1 MVIGNLLLRDGP
13 LNNLFKS
20 VILTTNEIKLCS
32 DHLASFVEEL
42 RQALQI
48 CRGALWL
55 SIDFRRNAALWT
67 TFGLSG

>member
-1 MVIGNLLLRDGP
+1 LEISFFRDGP

-20 VILTTNEIKLCS
+20 VILTTNQIKLCS
-32 DHLASFVEEL
+32 DHLAPFVEEL

-55 SIDFRRNAALWT
+55 SIGFRRKAAAPKVERRAH
-67 TFGLSG
+67 